1 MPALALFNFGNAVL
15 SASGDTKRPLYYLS
29 FAGVINVI
37 LNLFFV
43 VICKLD
49 VAGVAL
55 ASIIAEYISAALVI
69 ALLLRSREN
78 YALHPS
84 ELRISPDKVGR
95 ILRISIPSA
104 IQNILFAIANIFV
117 QTSVNSFDHVIV
129 EGNSAAA
136 NTDPLVYNM
145 MAAIYTGCT
154 SFIAQN
160 RGAGKRERCRRSYEL
175 CLLYATCVGLILG
188 ISLYL
193 LRVPFLSL
201 FTNDAEV
208 VTAGTTRLAI
218 MALSYGLSPLM
229 DCTLAAS
236 RGLGR
241 TVIPTIL
248 VILGSVVFRLAWI
261 FTIFAYF
268 HTIQSLYLL
277 YAFSWGITGIPELI
291 YFIYIYR
298 HGAAEPEV

>member
-43 VICKLD
+43 IICKLD

-84 ELRISPDKVGR
+84 ELQISPDKVGR

-160 RGAGKRERCRRSYEL
+160 RGAGKREQCRRS
-175 CLLYATCVGLILG
+175 
-188 ISLYL
+188 
-193 LRVPFLSL
+193 
-201 FTNDAEV
+201 
-208 VTAGTTRLAI
+208 
-218 MALSYGLSPLM
+218 
-229 DCTLAAS
+229 
-236 RGLGR
+236 
-241 TVIPTIL
+241 
-248 VILGSVVFRLAWI
+248 
-261 FTIFAYF
+261 
-268 HTIQSLYLL
+268 
-277 YAFSWGITGIPELI
+277 
-291 YFIYIYR
+291 
-298 HGAAEPEV
+298 